1 MSRCLPLS
9 LSLSLKDENPRKGHR
24 RGATFPLRRRRR
36 CSNFSNGNPMLMLML
51 MSSFLNFRKFQARN
65 ERKAASSLITS
76 VPECVCVTVCVCVW
90 MWRLK
95 CAFWVKHVR
104 KTEQPQPKTQ
114 SAPHLHRWYQQV
126 LATLLPL
133 ALTRHRRL
141 INTALFSSL
150 PLSFL
155 IFLSYSSA
163 ICKWK
168 W

>member
-24 RGATFPLRRRRR
+24 RGVTFPLRRRRR

-65 ERKAASSLITS
+65 ERRAASSLITS
-76 VPECVCVTVCVCVW
+76 VPVCVCVCVCVW

-104 KTEQPQPKTQ
+104 KTEQPQPK
-114 SAPHLHRWYQQV
+114 PHLHRWYQQV
-126 LATLLPL
+126 LATPLPL
-133 ALTRHRRL
+133 ALTRHSRL

-155 IFLSYSSA
+155 IFHSYSSA